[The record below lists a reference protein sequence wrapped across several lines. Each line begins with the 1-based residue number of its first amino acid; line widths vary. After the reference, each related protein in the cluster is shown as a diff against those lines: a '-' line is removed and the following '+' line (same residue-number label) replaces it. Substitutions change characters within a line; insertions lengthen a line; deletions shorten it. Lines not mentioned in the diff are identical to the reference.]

1 MDESC
6 ARLSLHP
13 PPEIWHPCITQ
24 RILGR
29 AGEKEADIVRNVFE
43 EMEQRAMNNVCGG
56 VCVCNVILHQSVAS
70 SS

>member
-13 PPEIWHPCITQ
+13 PTEIRHPCISQ